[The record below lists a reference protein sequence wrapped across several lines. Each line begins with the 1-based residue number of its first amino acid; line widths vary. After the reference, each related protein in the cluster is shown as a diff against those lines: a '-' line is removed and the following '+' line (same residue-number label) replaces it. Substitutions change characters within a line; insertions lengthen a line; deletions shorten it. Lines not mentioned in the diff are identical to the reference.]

1 MQKVKAW
8 IAAARP
14 RTLPLS
20 VSGIIVGASL
30 GFTKNVNPLLEAA
43 DAGLGRH
50 AILGPQRIWEMP
62 LFWLAILTTI
72 GFQILSNFANDYG
85 DGVKGTDAHRKG
97 EKRMVAS
104 GLISPKQM
112 KRGMTVTAVITLFIA
127 SLLIFMAFGNDHFIL
142 AFVFFNLAIAS
153 VIAAIKYTVGNS
165 AYGYSG
171 FGDLFVFIFFGIV
184 AVLGTYLLFTKT
196 LSWDLVLPALS
207 IGLFST
213 AVLNLNNMRDIEN
226 DALVGK
232 NTLVVKLGLARAK
245 KYHYG
250 LLCFG
255 MLCALLYTGLHYDS
269 ALQFIY
275 ALAFLPLL
283 LNVLAVARNKEPHL
297 LDSELKKVAL
307 STFAFAI
314 LFGWLH

>member
-20 VSGIIVGASL
+20 VSGIIVGASM
-30 GFTKNVNPLLEAA
+30 GFGKNFSELLIQGEEVFDGVVCLA
-43 DAGLGRH
+43 H
-50 AILGPQRIWEMP
+50 QWVWEKP

-72 GFQILSNFANDYG
+72 GFQVLSNFANDYG

-104 GLISPKQM
+104 GAISPKQM

-127 SLLIFMAFGNDHFIL
+127 SLLIFMAFGNEHFIL
-142 AFVFFNLAIAS
+142 AFIFFNLAIAS
-153 VIAAIKYTVGNS
+153 VIAAIKYTVGES

-184 AVLGTYLLFTKT
+184 AVLGTYFLFTKT
-196 LSWDLVLPALS
+196 LSWDLILPAMS

-232 NTLVVKLGLARAK
+232 NTLVVKLGRSRAK
-245 KYHYG
+245 IYHYC
-250 LLCFG
+250 LLFFG
-255 MLCALLYTGLHYDS
+255 MICALLYTGLHY
-269 ALQFIY
+269 LEPVQFVY
-275 ALAFLPLL
+275 ALTFVPLL
-283 LNVLAVARNKEPHL
+283 LNVFVVARNKEPQL

-314 LFGWLH
+314 LFGMLH

>member
-1 MQKVKAW
+1 MKKLTAW
-8 IAAARP
+8 IAAARL

-30 GFTKNVNPLLEAA
+30 GSTQINSDSVMVYQTP
-43 DAGLGRH
+43 
-50 AILGPQRIWEMP
+50 I
-62 LFWLAILTTI
+62 FWLAILTTL
-72 GFQILSNFANDYG
+72 GFQVLSNFANDYG
-85 DGVKGTDAHRKG
+85 DGVKGTDANRSG

-112 KRGMTVTAVITLFIA
+112 KRGMIVTSIITLFLA
-127 SLLIFMAFGNDHFIL
+127 SILIFMAFGNEHFIW

-153 VIAAIKYTVGNS
+153 IIVAVKYTVGKS

-171 FGDLFVFIFFGIV
+171 FGDVFVFLFFGLLS
-184 AVLGTYLLFTKT
+184 VLGSYFLFTKT
-196 LSWDLVLPALS
+196 LEWVLLLPAIS

-226 DALVGK
+226 DRLVGK
-232 NTLVVKLGLARAK
+232 RTLVVKLGSTKAK
-245 KYHYG
+245 YYHYF
-250 LLCFG
+250 LLFFG
-255 MLCALLYTGLHYDS
+255 IICALGYTLVSYRSPEQFLYG
-269 ALQFIY
+269 I
-275 ALAFLPLL
+275 AFVPLL
-283 LNVLAVARNKEPHL
+283 MNIRRVATNKESRL

-314 LFGWLH
+314 LFSWLH

>member
-30 GFTKNVNPLLEAA
+30 GFGKNFGELLIKA
-43 DAGLGRH
+43 DTAFDGLVYIAH
-50 AILGPQRIWEMP
+50 QWVWEKP

-104 GLISPKQM
+104 GLITPKQM
-112 KRGMTVTAVITLFIA
+112 KRGMTITAVITLFIA
-127 SLLIFMAFGNDHFIL
+127 SLLIFMAFGNEHFIL
-142 AFVFFNLAIAS
+142 AFIFFNLAIAS
-153 VIAAIKYTVGNS
+153 VIAAIKYTVGKS

-184 AVLGTYLLFTKT
+184 AVLGTYFLFTKS
-196 LSWDLVLPALS
+196 LSWDLVLPAIS
-207 IGLFST
+207 IGMFST

-232 NTLVVKLGLARAK
+232 NTLVVKLGRSRAK
-245 KYHYG
+245 VYHYC
-250 LLCFG
+250 LLFFG
-255 MLCALLYTGLHYDS
+255 MICALLYTGLNYNS
-269 ALQFIY
+269 SLQFIY
-275 ALAFLPLL
+275 AVTFIPLL
-283 LNVLAVARNKEPHL
+283 LNVLVVVRNREPQL

-314 LFGWLH
+314 VFGMLH

>member
-30 GFTKNVNPLLEAA
+30 GYAKNYSEVALEMEATLG
-43 DAGLGRH
+43 GLFCG
-50 AILGPQRIWEMP
+50 ITSRIWELP

-72 GFQILSNFANDYG
+72 GFQVLSNFANDYG
-85 DGVKGTDAHRKG
+85 DGVKGTDANRKG

-104 GLISPKQM
+104 GLITPKQM

-127 SLLIFMAFGNDHFIL
+127 SLLIFMAFGNEHFIL
-142 AFVFFNLAIAS
+142 AFIFFNLAIAS
-153 VIAAIKYTVGNS
+153 VIAAIKYTVGKS

-184 AVLGTYLLFTKT
+184 AVLGTYFLFTKT
-196 LSWDLVLPALS
+196 LSWDLVLPAIS
-207 IGLFST
+207 IGMFST

-232 NTLVVKLGLARAK
+232 NTLVVKLGRSQSK
-245 KYHYG
+245 VYHYF
-250 LLCFG
+250 LLFFG
-255 MLCALLYTGLHYDS
+255 MICALLYTGLHYTH
-269 ALQFIY
+269 LVQFLY
-275 ALAFLPLL
+275 ALAFIPLL
-283 LNVLAVARNKEPHL
+283 LNVVVVARNKEPQL
-297 LDSELKKVAL
+297 LDSQLKIVAL

-314 LFGWLH
+314 AFGWLH

>member
-20 VSGIIVGASL
+20 VSGIIVGGSL
-30 GFTKNVNPLLEAA
+30 GHGKNFQETLNITEDLYDGLLYIA
-43 DAGLGRH
+43 H
-50 AILGPQRIWEMP
+50 QWVWEQP

-104 GLISPKQM
+104 GLITPKQM

-127 SLLIFMAFGNDHFIL
+127 SLLIFMAFGNEHFIL
-142 AFVFFNLAIAS
+142 AFIFFNLAIAS
-153 VIAAIKYTVGNS
+153 VIAAIKYTVGKS

-171 FGDLFVFIFFGIV
+171 FGDLFVFVFFGIV
-184 AVLGTYLLFTKT
+184 AVLGTYFLFTKS
-196 LSWDLVLPALS
+196 LSWDLVLPAIS
-207 IGLFST
+207 VGLFST

-232 NTLVVKLGLARAK
+232 NTLVVKLGGARAK
-245 KYHYG
+245 VYHYC
-250 LLCFG
+250 LLFFG
-255 MLCALLYTGLHYDS
+255 MICALLYTGLNYS
-269 ALQFIY
+269 FLLQFAY
-275 ALAFLPLL
+275 ALAFIPML
-283 LNVLAVARNKEPHL
+283 LNVIAVARNKEPQL

>member
-20 VSGIIVGASL
+20 VSGIIVGGSL
-30 GFTKNVNPLLEAA
+30 GYTKYYSQLSLEMEATLGGLWCGS
-43 DAGLGRH
+43 AGWL
-50 AILGPQRIWEMP
+50 WELP

-85 DGVKGTDAHRKG
+85 DGVKGTDANRKG

-104 GLISPKQM
+104 GVISPKQM

-142 AFVFFNLAIAS
+142 AFIFFNLAIAS
-153 VIAAIKYTVGNS
+153 VIAAIKYTVGKS

-184 AVLGTYLLFTKT
+184 AVLGTYFLFTKT
-196 LSWDLVLPALS
+196 LSWDLILPAVS
-207 IGLFST
+207 IGMFSA

-232 NTLVVKLGLARAK
+232 NTLVVKLGRSRAK
-245 KYHYG
+245 TYHYC
-250 LLCFG
+250 LLFFG
-255 MLCALLYTGLHYDS
+255 MICALLFTGLHYKT
-269 ALQFIY
+269 ALQFSY
-275 ALAFLPLL
+275 AIAFIPLL
-283 LNVLAVARNKEPHL
+283 LNVLVVARNKEPQL

-314 LFGWLH
+314 AFGWLH

>member
-30 GFTKNVNPLLEAA
+30 GYAKDFSELVLET
-43 DAGLGRH
+43 DATFWGIVCLSHRW
-50 AILGPQRIWEMP
+50 IWEKP

-112 KRGMTVTAVITLFIA
+112 KRGMTITAVITLFMA
-127 SLLIFMAFGNDHFIL
+127 SLLIFMAFGNEHFIL
-142 AFVFFNLAIAS
+142 AFIFFNLAIAS

-184 AVLGTYLLFTKT
+184 AVLGTYFLFTKT

-226 DALVGK
+226 DGLVGK
-232 NTLVVKLGLARAK
+232 NTLVVKMGLPRAK
-245 KYHYG
+245 KYHYS
-250 LLCFG
+250 LLCIG
-255 MLCALLYTGLHYDS
+255 MLCALLYSGLHYNS
-269 ALQFIY
+269 PRQFLY
-275 ALAFLPLL
+275 AIAFLPLL
-283 LNVLAVARNKEPHL
+283 LNILVVVRNKEPQL

>member
-20 VSGIIVGASL
+20 VSGIIVGGSL
-30 GFTKNVNPLLEAA
+30 GYGKYCSQLSLEMEVVLG
-43 DAGLGRH
+43 GLWCGSS
-50 AILGPQRIWEMP
+50 AWLWELP
-62 LFWLAILTTI
+62 LFWLAILTTV

-104 GLISPKQM
+104 GLITPKQM
-112 KRGMTVTAVITLFIA
+112 KRGMTITAIITLFIA
-127 SLLIFMAFGNDHFIL
+127 SLLIFMAFGNEHFIL
-142 AFVFFNLAIAS
+142 AFVFFNLAIAA
-153 VIAAIKYTVGNS
+153 VIAAIKYTVGES

-184 AVLGTYLLFTKT
+184 AVMGTYFLFTMT
-196 LSWDLVLPALS
+196 LTWDLILPAMS

-232 NTLVVKLGLARAK
+232 NTLVVKLGRSRAK
-245 KYHYG
+245 VYHYC
-250 LLCFG
+250 LLFFG
-255 MLCALLYTGLHYDS
+255 MICALLYTGLHYTEVK
-269 ALQFIY
+269 QFLY
-275 ALAFLPLL
+275 AVAFIPLL
-283 LNVLAVARNKEPHL
+283 LNIVAVARNKEPQL

-314 LFGWLH
+314 VFGWLH

>member
-1 MQKVKAW
+1 MQKVKDW

-30 GFTKNVNPLLEAA
+30 GYAKNFNQLVVDTDAA
-43 DAGLGRH
+43 YGGLVCL
-50 AILGPQRIWEMP
+50 APQRVWEQP

-85 DGVKGTDAHRKG
+85 DGVKGTDVHRIG
-97 EKRMVAS
+97 EQRMVAS

-112 KRGMTVTAVITLFIA
+112 KRGMTITAVITLFIA
-127 SLLIFMAFGNDHFIL
+127 SLLIFMAFGNEHFIL
-142 AFVFFNLAIAS
+142 AFIFFNLAIAS

-184 AVLGTYLLFTKT
+184 AVLGTYFLFTKA
-196 LSWDLVLPALS
+196 LSWYMVLPAVS

-232 NTLVVKLGLARAK
+232 NTLVVKLGLTRAK
-245 KYHYG
+245 KYHYC
-250 LLCFG
+250 LLFFG
-255 MLCALLYTGLHYDS
+255 MLCALLYTALHYIS
-269 ALQFIY
+269 LWQFLY
-275 ALAFLPLL
+275 ALAFIPLL
-283 LNVLAVARNKEPHL
+283 LNVLVVARNKEPQL

-307 STFAFAI
+307 STFAFAL
-314 LFGWLH
+314 LFSWFL